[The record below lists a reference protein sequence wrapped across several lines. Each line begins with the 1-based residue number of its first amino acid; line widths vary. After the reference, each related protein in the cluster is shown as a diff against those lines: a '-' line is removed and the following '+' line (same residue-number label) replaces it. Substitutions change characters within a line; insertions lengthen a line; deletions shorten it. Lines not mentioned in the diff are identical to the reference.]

1 MITTKQLEE
10 FDNDFAEAV
19 STTIPTADAA
29 STQFSLKNFRV
40 FDHKQGAT
48 FNLAPLTILTGCN
61 SSGKSSVVKAIL
73 LLRDFFEQML
83 TQNIADC
90 KLDFGNKLAKLG
102 SYDIARNCNSRK
114 GSKMT
119 FAYTV
124 RPDNMDKDFRVQL
137 TFGTEKED
145 TLNNGFLTSAIIT
158 DITSGDTVF
167 EIEKVE
173 DRYEVKVL
181 NMNPVTID
189 FMRYL
194 LWKVTIYTA
203 LETDPTGE
211 KVDNNGEHLQYYT
224 KEDLKDINE
233 ALEVSAPFF
242 YEKEYEN
249 LSKKVNNILKDFH
262 QPRAYYL
269 VPRQV
274 ISAAKTGLLFSLPI
288 LEETYSLPK
297 SEVRDF
303 IIKRL
308 EERMEEEKKTQ
319 NPRSLSWDK
328 EKFEEL
334 ISDFESSKHNTLG
347 EYFNEKEV
355 AFLNHINPKDS
366 AQICIPDSRI
376 KELSGYEI
384 GRLTR
389 MESGW
394 HWNEEESFQDLYYKI
409 RALKELS
416 NIKEYEYTL
425 DDLIKVSPEVD
436 NKEYDLYVRLRHF
449 YIDAVMQSLL
459 PKKLC
464 NFEYVGDSTITL
476 QRLYNTESNDEF
488 GKALFRY
495 LEACRT
501 NEWRDINAGDFV
513 NKWVKK
519 FGFGDHISI
528 SLTAEGLGLIVK
540 LHKSED
546 DKHGRLLADEGFG
559 ITALIGTMLKI
570 ETAILTAKKKPT
582 GYYTTLD
589 RQRYPK
595 KARMV
600 TTIAIEE
607 PENHLHP
614 RYQALLAEMF
624 ADAYKNYNIHFI
636 VETHSEYMVRKLQ
649 TLVAKKELTPEEV
662 SLQYVYNADAE
673 KRPKGEPHV
682 KNIEIRED
690 GILRDSFGPGF
701 FDEADN
707 LAMDL
712 LK

>member
-73 LLRDFFEQML
+73 LLRDFFEQMR

-158 DITSGDTVF
+158 DTTSGDTVF

-189 FMRYL
+189 FMRYA
-194 LWKVTIYTA
+194 LWKVTINTA
-203 LETDPTGE
+203 LNTQPKGRE
-211 KVDNNGEHLQYYT
+211 NGEDGRMVSYYT
-224 KEDLKDINE
+224 TEDLAYLQEIFD
-233 ALEVSAPFF
+233 ASAPFF
-242 YEKEYEN
+242 YEKEYER
-249 LSKKVNNILKDFH
+249 LHKKIDYILKNVRGEELHFTDF
-262 QPRAYYL
+262 L
-269 VPRQV
+269 LRQV
-274 ISAAKTGLLFSLPI
+274 TSAAKTGLLFSLPI

-308 EERMEEEKKTQ
+308 EERIEEENKAQ
-319 NPRSLSWDK
+319 NPSSLSWEK
-328 EKFEEL
+328 EKIEEL

-355 AFLNHINPKDS
+355 TSLNLINPKDS

-394 HWNEEESFQDLYYKI
+394 RPEESFQDLYYKI
-409 RALKELS
+409 HALKELS
-416 NIKEYEYTL
+416 KIKEHEYTL
-425 DDLIKVSPEVD
+425 DNLIKVSPEVD
-436 NKEYDLYVRLRHF
+436 DKEYDLYVRLRHF

-464 NFEYVGDSTITL
+464 DFEYVGDSTITL

-673 KRPKGEPHV
+673 KRPKGEPQV